1 MHGRHIP
8 GARARVGWRAGGIT
22 YMRGHLAAEQ
32 NALGDAHRDERLVA
46 GAEVALARVDA
57 DDRELAPRGRVR

>member
-1 MHGRHIP
+1 
-8 GARARVGWRAGGIT
+8 
-22 YMRGHLAAEQ
+22 MRGHLAAEQ
-32 NALGDAHRDERLVA
+32 DALGDAHRDERLVA